1 MKINENNYSY
11 HIQNHSA
18 HSSFGSAKDITLE
31 YILKNRERLLPER
44 IRRKASIW
52 VSKKNKIKNMPT
64 LKELHESTYAPLLSC
79 KTLGEAQNRFPEF
92 KEVLQANV
100 VISKGSK
107 NTRKIEEHVPLK
119 DLSLYVLKER
129 WGKMRTLNDIALEL
143 GLKDRSA
150 LGWVLDKIRM
160 PDLGKNYQMLLKASD
175 EQGNRVISSKVK
187 AYNSAHRDAVIAHNR
202 AVSSMQSVRKLNGL
216 IAQEAWKRLPHV
228 QEALR
233 EFSKTTNSQDRFAA
247 FWSKYPQFAKEFGA
261 MKRTVALE
269 MKAIEK

>member
-1 MKINENNYSY
+1 
-11 HIQNHSA
+11 
-18 HSSFGSAKDITLE
+18 
-31 YILKNRERLLPER
+31 
-44 IRRKASIW
+44 
-52 VSKKNKIKNMPT
+52 
-64 LKELHESTYAPLLSC
+64 
-79 KTLGEAQNRFPEF
+79 
-92 KEVLQANV
+92 
-100 VISKGSK
+100 
-107 NTRKIEEHVPLK
+107 
-119 DLSLYVLKER
+119 
-129 WGKMRTLNDIALEL
+129 MRTLNDIALEL

-175 EQGNRVISSKVK
+175 EEGNRVISSKVK